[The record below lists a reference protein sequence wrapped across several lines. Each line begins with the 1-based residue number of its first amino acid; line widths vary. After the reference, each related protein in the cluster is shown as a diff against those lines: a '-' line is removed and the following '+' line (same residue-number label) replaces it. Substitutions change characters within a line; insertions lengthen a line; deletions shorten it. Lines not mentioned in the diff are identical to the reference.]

1 MWLPWSLLWI
11 MDYGSLLWLPRSLS
25 WIMDQPLFHISLA
38 CLVSFRFTSSEISLI
53 ALHKDERYNVVNTSI
68 SSVNQYEK
76 GAHITQA
83 DSPNWSICSL
93 MRLLQVCH
101 VWFRQDGHNIWW
113 EIGET
118 GRLDIKVA
126 FSTNAIS
133 YEGMKICWETLLY
146 IHSAKGLEMMAKYLM
161 FHDMIHRIECTHIR
175 GAIKTV
181 KLWTFEP
188 TWTYL

>member
-1 MWLPWSLLWI
+1 M
-11 MDYGSLLWLPRSLS
+11 
-25 WIMDQPLFHISLA
+25 
-38 CLVSFRFTSSEISLI
+38 
-53 ALHKDERYNVVNTSI
+53 
-68 SSVNQYEK
+68 
-76 GAHITQA
+76 
-83 DSPNWSICSL
+83 
-93 MRLLQVCH
+93 
-101 VWFRQDGHNIWW
+101 
-113 EIGET
+113 
-118 GRLDIKVA
+118 A

-188 TWTYL
+188 T

>member
-1 MWLPWSLLWI
+1 MWLLWSLLWI
-11 MDYGSLLWLPRSLS
+11 MDHGS
-25 WIMDQPLFHISLA
+25 WITLVAPSITLVDRGSAFFHISLA

-53 ALHKDERYNVVNTSI
+53 AFHKDERYNVVNTSI

-93 MRLLQVCH
+93 MRWLQVCH

-146 IHSAKGLEMMAKYLM
+146 IHSVLR
-161 FHDMIHRIECTHIR
+161 DQC
-175 GAIKTV
+175 
-181 KLWTFEP
+181 
-188 TWTYL
+188 